1 MPRTITRYNSTT
13 ISRVSPFFL
22 HFNPM
27 AREPNLSDFA
37 EEFRS
42 LGAKP
47 EHIRRI
53 WRAWLG
59 LGSWTPPQSVQFPAR
74 LREALPNIQRRLES
88 LVRFDHLES
97 QQKDAGKL
105 LVHLADGEC
114 VEAVLLPRQAVCIS
128 TQVGCAVGCIFCM
141 TGRCG
146 LIRQLSSSEIVA
158 QVVVARRIRPDI
170 KKVVFMGMGEPSHNL
185 KAVMEAV
192 EFLGDVAQFQHKQLV
207 ISTVG
212 DERLFE
218 TIKKARVFE
227 TIKKARVKP
236 ALALSLHTTDSE
248 KRKKL
253 LPNARPIPVEVL
265 LREATHY
272 ARMTKYPLQIEWTLM
287 EGINDSFEEVERLA
301 DQIEGELAMVN
312 FIAVNPIEDSYFRRP
327 TRTYM
332 EDLITGL
339 RQRGIVATIRES
351 AAQDIDG
358 GCGQLRAKRF
368 VKWITI

>member
-1 MPRTITRYNSTT
+1 
-13 ISRVSPFFL
+13 
-22 HFNPM
+22 M

-47 EHIRRI
+47 EHTRRI

-59 LGSWTPPQSVQFPAR
+59 LGSWTPPQSFQFPAR
-74 LREALPNIQRRLES
+74 LREALPDIQKRLEA
-88 LVRFDHLES
+88 LVRFEHVES
-97 QQKDAGKL
+97 LQKDTGKL

-114 VEAVLLPRQAVCIS
+114 VEAVLLPRQALCVS
-128 TQVGCAVGCIFCM
+128 TQVGCAVGCVFCM

-146 LIRQLSSSEIVA
+146 LIRQLSSAEIVA
-158 QVVVARRIRPDI
+158 QVVAARRVRPDI

-207 ISTVG
+207 VSTVG

-218 TIKKARVFE
+218 TTK
-227 TIKKARVKP
+227 TARVKP
-236 ALALSLHTTDSE
+236 ALALSLHTTDDD
-248 KRKKL
+248 KRRKL

-265 LREATHY
+265 LKEAAQY
-272 ARMTKYPLQIEWTLM
+272 ASMTKYPLQIEWTLL

-301 DQIEGELAMVN
+301 DLIEGELAMVN
-312 FIAVNPIEDSYFRRP
+312 FIAVNPIEKSIFTRP
-327 TRTYM
+327 KRAHM
-332 EDLITGL
+332 EELITVL
-339 RQRGIVATIRES
+339 RRREIVATIRDS
-351 AAQDIDG
+351 AAQDIGG
-358 GCGQLRAKRF
+358 GCGQLRAKCFSKGRN
-368 VKWITI
+368 

>member
-1 MPRTITRYNSTT
+1 MLFHDESLKHAKKDYPLQFDYHFSSIF
-13 ISRVSPFFL
+13 FFL
-22 HFNPM
+22 NFHPM

-74 LREALPNIQRRLES
+74 LREALPDIQRRLES

-114 VEAVLLPRQAVCIS
+114 VEAVLLPRQALCVS
-128 TQVGCAVGCIFCM
+128 TQVGCAVGCVFCM

-146 LIRQLSSSEIVA
+146 LIRQLSSAEIVA
-158 QVVVARRIRPDI
+158 QVVAGRRIRPDI
-170 KKVVFMGMGEPSHNL
+170 KKVVLMGMGEPSHNL

-218 TIKKARVFE
+218 TIKS
-227 TIKKARVKP
+227 ARVKP
-236 ALALSLHTTDSE
+236 ALALSLHTIDNE
-248 KRKKL
+248 KRRKL
-253 LPNARPIPVEVL
+253 LPNARPIPIEIL
-265 LREATHY
+265 LQEATHY
-272 ARMTKYPLQIEWTLM
+272 ARITKYPLQIEWTLM
-287 EGINDSFEEVERLA
+287 EGVNDSCEEVKHLA
-301 DQIEGELAMVN
+301 NLIEGRLVMVN
-312 FIAVNPIEDSYFRRP
+312 FIAVNPIYNSPFCRP
-327 TRTYM
+327 SRVHM
-332 EDLITGL
+332 EDLVTVL
-339 RQRGIVATIRES
+339 RNRGIVTTIRES
-351 AAQDIDG
+351 AAQDISG
-358 GCGQLRAKRF
+358 GCGQLRTKFILQGR
-368 VKWITI
+368 

>member
-1 MPRTITRYNSTT
+1 
-13 ISRVSPFFL
+13 
-22 HFNPM
+22 M

-37 EEFRS
+37 EEFKS

-74 LREALPNIQRRLES
+74 LREALLDIQKRLES
-88 LVRFDHLES
+88 LVRFEHIKS
-97 QQKDAGKL
+97 QQKDSGKL

-114 VEAVLLPRQAVCIS
+114 VEAVLLPRQALCVS
-128 TQVGCAVGCIFCM
+128 TQVGCAVGCVFCM

-146 LIRQLSSSEIVA
+146 LIRQLSSAEIVA
-158 QVVVARRIRPDI
+158 QVVAARRVRPDI

-212 DERLFE
+212 DKRLFE
-218 TIKKARVFE
+218 TIKS
-227 TIKKARVKP
+227 ARVKP
-236 ALALSLHTTDSE
+236 ALALSLHTMDSE
-248 KRKKL
+248 RRKKL

-301 DQIEGELAMVN
+301 DQIEGELVMVN
-312 FIAVNPIEDSYFRRP
+312 LIAINSIENLPFRRP
-327 TRTYM
+327 TRIHM
-332 EDLITGL
+332 ENLITVL
-339 RQRGIVATIRES
+339 RKRRVVATIRDS

-358 GCGQLRAKRF
+358 GCGQLRVRYWCQK
-368 VKWITI
+368 VSKLIVEHP

>member
-1 MPRTITRYNSTT
+1 
-13 ISRVSPFFL
+13 
-22 HFNPM
+22 M

-37 EEFRS
+37 EEFKS

-74 LREALPNIQRRLES
+74 LREALPDIQKRLES
-88 LVRFDHLES
+88 LVRFEHIKS
-97 QQKDAGKL
+97 QQKDSGKL

-114 VEAVLLPRQAVCIS
+114 VEAVLLPRQALCVS
-128 TQVGCAVGCIFCM
+128 TQVGCVVGCVFCM

-146 LIRQLSSSEIVA
+146 LIRQLSSAEIVA
-158 QVVVARRIRPDI
+158 QVVAARRVRPDI

-218 TIKKARVFE
+218 TIKN
-227 TIKKARVKP
+227 ARVKP
-236 ALALSLHTTDSE
+236 ALALSLHTTDND
-248 KRKKL
+248 KRRKL
-253 LPNARPIPVEVL
+253 LPHARPIPVEVL
-265 LREATHY
+265 LQEATDY
-272 ARMTKYPLQIEWTLM
+272 ARRTKYPLQIEWTLM
-287 EGINDSFEEVERLA
+287 EGVNDSIEEVERLA
-301 DQIEGELAMVN
+301 DLIEEELAMVN
-312 FIAVNPIEDSYFRRP
+312 FIAVNPIDDSPFSRP
-327 TRTYM
+327 SRKRI
-332 EDLITGL
+332 EDLITVL
-339 RQRGIVATIRES
+339 RKRRIIATIRDS
-351 AAQDIDG
+351 VAQDING
-358 GCGQLRAKRF
+358 GCGQLRGRILIKR
-368 VKWITI
+368 VAE

>member
-1 MPRTITRYNSTT
+1 MSEGCKDQQIATIR
-13 ISRVSPFFL
+13 ISPYVHHLFSIVT
-22 HFNPM
+22 PM

-37 EEFRS
+37 EEFKS

-47 EHIRRI
+47 EHVRRI

-59 LGSWTPPQSVQFPAR
+59 LGSWTPPQNVQFPAR
-74 LREALPNIQRRLES
+74 LREALPDVQRRLES

-128 TQVGCAVGCIFCM
+128 TQVGCAVGCVFCM

-146 LIRQLSSSEIVA
+146 LIRQLSSAEIVA
-158 QVVVARRIRPDI
+158 QVVAARRIRPDI

-192 EFLGDVAQFQHKQLV
+192 EFLGDIAQFQHKQLV

-218 TIKKARVFE
+218 TIKS
-227 TIKKARVKP
+227 ARVKP
-236 ALALSLHTTDSE
+236 ALALSLHTMDSE

-253 LPNARPIPVEVL
+253 LPNARPIPVERL

-287 EGINDSFEEVERLA
+287 EGINDSFEEVKRLA
-301 DQIEGELAMVN
+301 DQIEGELVMVN
-312 FIAVNPIEDSYFRRP
+312 FIAVNPIEGSYFRRP
-327 TRTYM
+327 SRAHM
-332 EDLITGL
+332 EDLITVL
-339 RQRGIVATIRES
+339 RKRRFVATIRDS
-351 AAQDIDG
+351 AAQDING
-358 GCGQLRAKRF
+358 GCGQLRAK
-368 VKWITI
+368 VLSV

>member
-1 MPRTITRYNSTT
+1 
-13 ISRVSPFFL
+13 
-22 HFNPM
+22 M

-37 EEFRS
+37 EEFKS

-74 LREALPNIQRRLES
+74 LREALPLIQRRLES
-88 LVRFDHLES
+88 LVRFEHIES
-97 QQKDAGKL
+97 QQKDSGKL

-114 VEAVLLPRQAVCIS
+114 VEAVLLPRQALCVS
-128 TQVGCAVGCIFCM
+128 TQVGCAVGCLFCM

-146 LIRQLSSSEIVA
+146 LIRQLSSAEIVA
-158 QVVVARRIRPDI
+158 QVVAARRVRPDI

-218 TIKKARVFE
+218 TIRA
-227 TIKKARVKP
+227 ARVKP
-236 ALALSLHTTDSE
+236 ALALSLHTTDND
-248 KRKKL
+248 KRRKL

-265 LREATHY
+265 LQEATHF

-287 EGINDSFEEVERLA
+287 EGVNDSFEEVERLA
-301 DQIEGELAMVN
+301 DLIAGELAMVN
-312 FIAVNPIEDSYFRRP
+312 FIAVNPIGESPFRRP
-327 TRTYM
+327 SRTHM
-332 EDLITGL
+332 ENLITVL
-339 RQRGIVATIRES
+339 RKRRIVATIRNS
-351 AAQDIDG
+351 AAQEIDG
-358 GCGQLRAKRF
+358 GCGQLSAKKFPEKGNKKRMPS
-368 VKWITI
+368 ISSCQNSHSCY

>member
-1 MPRTITRYNSTT
+1 
-13 ISRVSPFFL
+13 
-22 HFNPM
+22 M

-37 EEFRS
+37 EEFKS
-42 LGAKP
+42 FGAKP

-59 LGSWTPPQSVQFPAR
+59 LASWTPPQSVQFPAR
-74 LREALPNIQRRLES
+74 LREALPHIQRRLES
-88 LVRFDHLES
+88 LVRFEHIKS
-97 QQKDAGKL
+97 QQKDSGKL

-114 VEAVLLPRQAVCIS
+114 VEAVLLPRQALCVS
-128 TQVGCAVGCIFCM
+128 TQVGCAVGCVFCM

-146 LIRQLSSSEIVA
+146 LIRQLSSAEIVA
-158 QVVVARRIRPDI
+158 QVVAARRIRPDI

-185 KAVMEAV
+185 NAVMEAV

-218 TIKKARVFE
+218 TIKV
-227 TIKKARVKP
+227 ARVKP
-236 ALALSLHTTDSE
+236 ALALSLHTTDND
-248 KRKKL
+248 KRRKL

-265 LREATHY
+265 LQEATHF

-287 EGINDSFEEVERLA
+287 EGVNDSFEEVERLA
-301 DQIEGELAMVN
+301 DLIERDHAMVN
-312 FIAVNPIEDSYFRRP
+312 FIAINPIKGSPFRRP
-327 TRTYM
+327 SRTHM
-332 EDLITGL
+332 ESLITVL
-339 RQRGIVATIRES
+339 RKRRIVSTVRDS

-358 GCGQLRAKRF
+358 GCGQLSAKNR
-368 VKWITI
+368 KYPIAQRG

>member
-1 MPRTITRYNSTT
+1 MHHLFSLVT
-13 ISRVSPFFL
+13 
-22 HFNPM
+22 PM

-37 EEFRS
+37 EEFKS

-59 LGSWTPPQSVQFPAR
+59 LGSWTPPQSVQFPTR
-74 LREALPNIQRRLES
+74 LREALPHIQRRLEA
-88 LVRFDHLES
+88 LVRFEHIES
-97 QQKDAGKL
+97 QQKDSGKL
-105 LVHLADGEC
+105 LVHLSDGEC
-114 VEAVLLPRQAVCIS
+114 VEAVLLPRQALCVS
-128 TQVGCAVGCIFCM
+128 TQVGCAVGCVFCM

-146 LIRQLSSSEIVA
+146 LIRQLSSTEIVG
-158 QVVVARRIRPDI
+158 QVVAARRIRPDI

-218 TIKKARVFE
+218 IIKA
-227 TIKKARVKP
+227 ARVKP
-236 ALALSLHTTDSE
+236 ALALSLHTTDND
-248 KRKKL
+248 KRRKL
-253 LPNARPIPVEVL
+253 LPHARPIPVEIL
-265 LREATHY
+265 LQESTRY

-287 EGINDSFEEVERLA
+287 EGINDSCEEVECLA
-301 DQIEGELAMVN
+301 NLIEEEPAMVN
-312 FIAVNPIEDSYFRRP
+312 FIAVNLIVDSPYCRP
-327 TRTYM
+327 SRAHM
-332 EDLITGL
+332 DSLITVL
-339 RQRGIVATIRES
+339 RKRRIVATIRDS

-358 GCGQLRAKRF
+358 GCGQLRAKNLPFRRL
-368 VKWITI
+368 

>member
-1 MPRTITRYNSTT
+1 
-13 ISRVSPFFL
+13 
-22 HFNPM
+22 M

-74 LREALPNIQRRLES
+74 LREALSDIQRRLES

-128 TQVGCAVGCIFCM
+128 TQVGCAVGCVFCM

-146 LIRQLSSSEIVA
+146 LIRQLSSAEIVA
-158 QVVVARRIRPDI
+158 QVVAARRIRPDI

-192 EFLGDVAQFQHKQLV
+192 EFLGNVAQFQHKQLV

-218 TIKKARVFE
+218 TIKR
-227 TIKKARVKP
+227 ARVKP
-236 ALALSLHTTDSE
+236 ALALSLHTTDDNT
-248 KRKKL
+248 RRKL
-253 LPNARPIPVEVL
+253 LPNARPIPVEIL
-265 LREATHY
+265 LQDATSY
-272 ARMTKYPLQIEWTLM
+272 ARMTKYPLQIEWTLV
-287 EGINDSFEEVERLA
+287 EGINDSYEEVERLA
-301 DQIEGELAMVN
+301 DLVEEKLAMVN
-312 FIAVNPIEDSYFRRP
+312 FIAVNPILDSPFSRP
-327 TRTYM
+327 SRAHM
-332 EDLITGL
+332 EDLITVL
-339 RQRGIVATIRES
+339 RKRRIVATIRDS
-351 AAQDIDG
+351 AAQDING
-358 GCGQLRAKRF
+358 GCGQLRAK
-368 VKWITI
+368 VLSV